1 MLGGVNSPLTNDISD
16 FNVVFSDDKDISSYN
31 DVDEILDEINTGSQC
46 SKLFSK
52 VKKCLTYLSSNI
64 SNILESFTS
73 MNNKLYVNLQGSEY
87 VFSEI
92 SSSSM
97 AYIDITFSDSM
108 PNTNYIICTQICDG
122 GTYWWDLSINVTKRT
137 TTGFRIEV
145 YNNNASNKTNP
156 FRLLWVACAHRL
168 V

>member
-1 MLGGVNSPLTNDISD
+1 
-16 FNVVFSDDKDISSYN
+16 
-31 DVDEILDEINTGSQC
+31 
-46 SKLFSK
+46 
-52 VKKCLTYLSSNI
+52 
-64 SNILESFTS
+64 
-73 MNNKLYVNLQGSEY
+73 
-87 VFSEI
+87 
-92 SSSSM
+92 M